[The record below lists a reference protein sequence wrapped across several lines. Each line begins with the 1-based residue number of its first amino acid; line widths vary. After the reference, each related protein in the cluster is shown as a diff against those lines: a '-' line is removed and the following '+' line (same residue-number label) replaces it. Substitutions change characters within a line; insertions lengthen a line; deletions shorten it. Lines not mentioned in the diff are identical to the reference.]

1 MKHEKYL
8 SSLKSFIEQKES
20 ITEALQQI
28 CNKIQSE
35 LDHYDWVGFYFMHHP
50 SKKLHLGPYAGKPTD
65 HTVINF
71 GSGICGQVALSG
83 ETYLSADVSA
93 EENYIACSIDV
104 KSEIV
109 VPLYLKGVLIG
120 QIDVDSNTVGAFDED
135 DHLFLSALNE
145 SIASNYSEELKNWAD
160 FNY

>member
-1 MKHEKYL
+1 MKHEKHL
-8 SSLKSFIEQKES
+8 SSLKSIIAEQKNAAD
-20 ITEALQQI
+20 ALQLI

-35 LDHYDWVGFYFMHHP
+35 IEHYDWVGFYFMHHQ

-65 HTVINF
+65 HTVIDF

-109 VPLYLKGVLIG
+109 VPLYLKGKLIG
-120 QIDVDSNTVGAFDED
+120 QIDIDSNTAGAFGEE

-145 SIASNYSEELKNWAD
+145 SIALHFGEDLEKVVQ
-160 FNY
+160 F